1 MTRLILAISAV
12 ALITSVFVVTF
23 ISTADPRAADEIA
36 HMRDESARIEV
47 QVAALTQENRRLK
60 REIRALRDNPRYL
73 GIYARQRLGMIG
85 PDELVIHFE

>member
-1 MTRLILAISAV
+1 MMRLILSIVAV
-12 ALITSVFVVTF
+12 LLMTSVFVVTF
-23 ISTADPRAADEIA
+23 VCTSDPRAIDGIE
-36 HMRDESARIEV
+36 HMRAESARIEV
-47 QVAALTQENRRLK
+47 QVAALEQENRRLK